1 MNHLRRLLI
10 PALLLFVAISA
21 FSSAYNARP
30 KLVVVIVVDQL
41 RGDMIER
48 YHDQFVDGG
57 FRLLMDRG
65 AWFSS
70 CYYNY
75 AFFCF
80 GLCPACLIFTSI
92 VVVVLLCV
100 VF

>member
-1 MNHLRRLLI
+1 MNQFRRLLI
-10 PALLLFVAISA
+10 PVLVLLITTAA
-21 FSSAYNARP
+21 FCSAYNARP

-48 YHDQFVDGG
+48 YHDQFVEGG

-70 CYYNY
+70 C
-75 AFFCF
+75 A
-80 GLCPACLIFTSI
+80 
-92 VVVVLLCV
+92 
-100 VF
+100 